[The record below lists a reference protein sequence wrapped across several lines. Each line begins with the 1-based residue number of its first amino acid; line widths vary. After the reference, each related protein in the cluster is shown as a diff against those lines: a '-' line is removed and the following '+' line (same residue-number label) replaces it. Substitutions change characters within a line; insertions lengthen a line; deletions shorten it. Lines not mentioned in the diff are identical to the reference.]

1 MTLTGRAQSACKDA
15 VNWTK
20 QACTQHPLLAS
31 RAHPCTGHPLRTQT
45 QPLPLVPAAVQ
56 TKGSVIGSY
65 CWDIT
70 AQRACPELR
79 GLRQHSFL
87 SPRSAGRVTT
97 GGYRL
102 AGLVAGF
109 CWVQACPS
117 GPAGGALR
125 PGACA
130 SQATKDKRLSR
141 NTTLCPKATCRHFHH
156 PSESQDVLVRCCVTN
171 YYELSYLKQNPLV
184 SSLSVGQSQAW
195 CGRFSAHAEVKASA
209 DYVLI

>member
-20 QACTQHPLLAS
+20 QACTQPLLLAS
-31 RAHPCTGHPLRTQT
+31 RVHPCTGHPLRTQT
-45 QPLPLVPAAVQ
+45 QPLPLVPAAAQ

-79 GLRQHSFL
+79 GLQQHSFL

-97 GGYRL
+97 GYRL

-109 CWVQACPS
+109 CWVQALP
-117 GPAGGALR
+117 LR
-125 PGACA
+125 PSRRGTTSGGMCFSGHQRQEAEQKHNTL
-130 SQATKDKRLSR
+130 SQSHVPPLPPPKRVTGRVSPL
-141 NTTLCPKATCRHFHH
+141 LCSK
-156 PSESQDVLVRCCVTN
+156 L
-171 YYELSYLKQNPLV
+171 L
-184 SSLSVGQSQAW
+184 
-195 CGRFSAHAEVKASA
+195 
-209 DYVLI
+209 